1 MKIIVFLKEYD
12 LVLVL
17 YYRALKSSQPNV
29 EGKKMLLFL
38 FQKGS
43 NPNNEIKY
51 LPECKFFVVI
61 YYLYSPLTH

>member
-17 YYRALKSSQPNV
+17 CYRALKSSQPNV

-38 FQKGS
+38 F
-43 NPNNEIKY
+43 
-51 LPECKFFVVI
+51 
-61 YYLYSPLTH
+61 